1 MLIPLRMSAQSD
13 EQLMTRAARG
23 SDRAF
28 EELYN
33 RHARR
38 LQGFFVR
45 RLGDDADLAADFMH
59 DTFLRLYAA
68 RETYR
73 EGRNFRAWLFTIAYN
88 LCRNHHRNQ
97 LTIVSDEGVDIT
109 DEASVEV
116 ELDMKDLHDALRD
129 ILRKLPEPYAM
140 LFSLSVTAF
149 ATDVAAPAADTA
161 DNTRTA
167 QVLDRFEDRLFRKG
181 LAGWFTRTPL
191 RVQHIREHLIRA
203 LFQREGILDDV
214 ENLLFK
220 GSHIQCEER
229 SEKLIDN

>member
-1 MLIPLRMSAQSD
+1 MLIPLRLSDQSD
-13 EQLMTRAARG
+13 EQLMKRAARG

-73 EGRNFRAWLFTIAYN
+73 EGRNFRTWLFTIAYN

-97 LTIVSDEGVDIT
+97 LTIISDEGIDIT
-109 DEASVEV
+109 DDANFEV
-116 ELDMKDLHDALRD
+116 DLEMKDLHDALREV
-129 ILRKLPEPYAM
+129 LRKLPEPYAM
-140 LFSLSVTAF
+140 LFSLHYEEELTVPQIANIVDLPEGTVKS
-149 ATDVAAPAADTA
+149 
-161 DNTRTA
+161 
-167 QVLDRFEDRLFRKG
+167 RLHKTMNIIKQN
-181 LAGWFTRTPL
+181 LK
-191 RVQHIREHLIRA
+191 QYEH
-203 LFQREGILDDV
+203 
-214 ENLLFK
+214 
-220 GSHIQCEER
+220 H
-229 SEKLIDN
+229 

>member
-13 EQLMTRAARG
+13 EQLMIRAARG

-109 DEASVEV
+109 DEASIEV
-116 ELDMKDLHDALRD
+116 ELDTKDLHDALRE

-140 LFSLSVTAF
+140 LFSLHYEEELSVPQIAQI
-149 ATDVAAPAADTA
+149 TDLPEGTVKS
-161 DNTRTA
+161 
-167 QVLDRFEDRLFRKG
+167 RLHKTMQIIKQN
-181 LAGWFTRTPL
+181 LK
-191 RVQHIREHLIRA
+191 QYEH
-203 LFQREGILDDV
+203 
-214 ENLLFK
+214 
-220 GSHIQCEER
+220 H
-229 SEKLIDN
+229 

>member
-97 LTIVSDEGVDIT
+97 LTIV
-109 DEASVEV
+109 
-116 ELDMKDLHDALRD
+116 RD
-129 ILRKLPEPYAM
+129 ILRKLPESYAM
-140 LFSLSVTAF
+140 LFSLHYEEELTVPQIAQI
-149 ATDVAAPAADTA
+149 TDLPEGTVKS
-161 DNTRTA
+161 
-167 QVLDRFEDRLFRKG
+167 RLHKAMNIIKQN
-181 LAGWFTRTPL
+181 LK
-191 RVQHIREHLIRA
+191 QYEH
-203 LFQREGILDDV
+203 
-214 ENLLFK
+214 
-220 GSHIQCEER
+220 H
-229 SEKLIDN
+229 

>member
-97 LTIVSDEGVDIT
+97 LTIVSDKGVDIT
-109 DEASVEV
+109 DEASIEV
-116 ELDMKDLHDALRD
+116 DLEMKDLHDALREV
-129 ILRKLPEPYAM
+129 LRKLPEPYAI
-140 LFSLSVTAF
+140 LFSLHYE
-149 ATDVAAPAADTA
+149 
-161 DNTRTA
+161 
-167 QVLDRFEDRLFRKG
+167 EDLTIPQIANIVDLPEGTVKSRLHKTMNIIKQN
-181 LAGWFTRTPL
+181 LK
-191 RVQHIREHLIRA
+191 QYEH
-203 LFQREGILDDV
+203 
-214 ENLLFK
+214 
-220 GSHIQCEER
+220 H
-229 SEKLIDN
+229 